1 MGRERRRGSSDD
13 DCGDEAPSWWPKARW
28 SSATLAAAVMTP
40 AGASTSHTITIKTAQ
55 VPEVGLVLTTNA
67 GLTLY
72 HLTSDP
78 TGTSTCTGPCAQI
91 WLPLLLPK
99 GDHLQGPRWPE
110 GALDD
115 PRGARTPAGGLPRRG
130 ALPLHRRHEAGS
142 GQGAGDRGHVVRRSQ
157 ERHTGCR
164 PPLDPG
170 ASPPATTTPP
180 STPGTTPATTP
191 TPSPATTPPTMTPST
206 QPPTTQPPTTQPPN
220 TTPATTSPGTGGAG
234 F

>member
-1 MGRERRRGSSDD
+1 MV
-13 DCGDEAPSWWPKARW
+13 AQ
-28 SSATLAAAVMTP
+28 SALVAATVAAAVMTP

-55 VPEVGLVLTTNA
+55 VPKVGLVLTTNA

-78 TGTSTCTGPCAQI
+78 TGTSTCTGACAQI

-99 GDHLQGPRWPE
+99 GDHLQGPRGLKGLSTIHVAHGRRQVAFH
-110 GALDD
+110 GA
-115 PRGARTPAGGLPRRG
+115 
-130 ALPLHRRHEAGS
+130 ALYHFTGDTKLGQAK
-142 GQGAGDRGHVVRRSQ
+142 GQGIEGMWFAVLKSGIPAAAHVSS
-157 ERHTGCR
+157 
-164 PPLDPG
+164 P
-170 ASPPATTTPP
+170 ASPPVATTPP

-206 QPPTTQPPTTQPPN
+206 QPPMTQPPTTQPPT
-220 TTPATTSPGTGGAG
+220 TTPTTMSSGTGGAG